1 MNLPWE
7 AQLILAGVV
16 GLLVGLLVMWLLLR
30 QSGGQKKQHEALVQK
45 FSDYRQ
51 DVDKHFV
58 ETAAAVDELNRS
70 YQKVVQ
76 HLSQGA
82 QNLMGQEALQEQL
95 AKRSNKSVTVAYLA
109 ATSVMALPEST
120 AAENTPAAARLPEDD
135 EIPPPPYTDATEAE
149 VVPFTGQPDRVADRV
164 PTAAPAAVAATPPEE
179 AIPPTA
185 ETVDLQQPKP

>member
-30 QSGGQKKQHEALVQK
+30 QSGDQKKQHEALVQK

-82 QNLMGQEALQEQL
+82 QSLMGQEALQEQL
-95 AKRSNKSVTVAYLA
+95 AKRSDTIAQVFEQ
-109 ATSVMALPEST
+109 PET
-120 AAENTPAAARLPEDD
+120 AGTTAREKAIVQFSIKITEQPAALDAGDIDALQAEGLNEGEILDLLHSDAIFAWANRLMLNLG
-135 EIPPPPYTDATEAE
+135 EAMH
-149 VVPFTGQPDRVADRV
+149 
-164 PTAAPAAVAATPPEE
+164 
-179 AIPPTA
+179 
-185 ETVDLQQPKP
+185 L

>member
-82 QNLMGQEALQEQL
+82 QSLMGKEALQEQL
-95 AKRSNKSVTVAYLA
+95 AKRSDKSVTVAYLA
-109 ATSVMALPEST
+109 ATSVIALPES
-120 AAENTPAAARLPEDD
+120 AAADNTSAAVRLPEDD
-135 EIPPPPYTDATEAE
+135 SPPPPYTDATEAE

-164 PTAAPAAVAATPPEE
+164 PTAAPAAVAETQPEE

>member
-30 QSGGQKKQHEALVQK
+30 QSGDQKKQHEALVQK

-82 QNLMGQEALQEQL
+82 QSLMGKEALQEQL
-95 AKRSNKSVTVAYLA
+95 AKRSDKSVTVAYLA
-109 ATSVMALPEST
+109 ATSVIALPDS
-120 AAENTPAAARLPEDD
+120 AAADNTSAAVRLPEDD
-135 EIPPPPYTDATEAE
+135 IPPPPYTDATEAE

>member
-76 HLSQGA
+76 HLSQGV
-82 QNLMGQEALQEQL
+82 NRPGFLG
-95 AKRSNKSVTVAYLA
+95 
-109 ATSVMALPEST
+109 
-120 AAENTPAAARLPEDD
+120 
-135 EIPPPPYTDATEAE
+135 
-149 VVPFTGQPDRVADRV
+149 
-164 PTAAPAAVAATPPEE
+164 
-179 AIPPTA
+179 
-185 ETVDLQQPKP
+185 DLTF